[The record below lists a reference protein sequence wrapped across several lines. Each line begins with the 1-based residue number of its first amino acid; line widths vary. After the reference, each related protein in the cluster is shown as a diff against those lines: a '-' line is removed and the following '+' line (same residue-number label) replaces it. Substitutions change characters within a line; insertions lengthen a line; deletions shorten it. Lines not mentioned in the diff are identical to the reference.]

1 MSVLIGVLL
10 VIHVVICAILVV
22 AVLMQL
28 PRSEGLG
35 AAFGGGAAENVFG
48 AQTTHVLAKL
58 TVWLGVGF
66 FVVTL
71 FLAIAFAH
79 NQPSTAKFEQEV
91 LSTTTAPVELTPTT
105 ESSTPTTEIPTPA
118 AEVATP
124 PAEVTTETLTEEIQ
138 VEIPAATELEAQP
151 LTLQPETVPSPTPI
165 LDPVPAT
172 P

>member
-10 VIHVVICAILVV
+10 VIHVLICAILVC

-71 FLAIAFAH
+71 LLAIAFAH
-79 NQPSTAKFEQEV
+79 NQPSTSKFEEKV
-91 LSTTTAPVELTPTT
+91 LSTTAAPAVATPQEITPTT
-105 ESSTPTTEIPTPA
+105 E
-118 AEVATP
+118 VATE
-124 PAEVTTETLTEEIQ
+124 ALTVTEE
-138 VEIPAATELEAQP
+138 VPTEAPKTSNELEVQP
-151 LTLQPETVPSPTPI
+151 LTLQPEAVPSPTPL
-165 LDPVPAT
+165 LDPAPAT

>member
-1 MSVLIGVLL
+1 MSVIIGILL
-10 VIHVVICAILVV
+10 VIHVFICAILVV

-71 FLAIAFAH
+71 MLAIAFAH

-91 LSTTTAPVELTPTT
+91 LSTTTPT
-105 ESSTPTTEIPTPA
+105 EATPA
-118 AEVATP
+118 GGTSSAT
-124 PAEVTTETLTEEIQ
+124 EDVVTETLTVTEDGLAPTP
-138 VEIPAATELEAQP
+138 PAASSNLEAQP
-151 LTLQPETVPSPTPI
+151 LTLQPEAVPSPTPI
-165 LDPVPAT
+165 LDPAPAT

>member
-1 MSVLIGVLL
+1 MSVIIGILL
-10 VIHVVICAILVV
+10 VIHVLICAILVC

-79 NQPSTAKFEQEV
+79 NQPSTTKFEQEI
-91 LSTTTAPVELTPTT
+91 LSTTTPVNA
-105 ESSTPTTEIPTPA
+105 TPA
-118 AEVATP
+118 AGTSSPGGEVG
-124 PAEVTTETLTEEIQ
+124 TETPAVTENATAPS
-138 VEIPAATELEAQP
+138 PATSSSDLEAQP
-151 LTLQPETVPSPTPI
+151 LTLQPEAVPSPTPI
-165 LDPVPAT
+165 LDPAPAT

>member
-10 VIHVVICAILVV
+10 VIHVLICAILVC

-66 FVVTL
+66 FAVTL
-71 FLAIAFAH
+71 LLAVAFAH
-79 NQPSTAKFEQEV
+79 NQPSTSQFEQEV
-91 LSTTTAPVELTPTT
+91 LSTTATPQDAATPQETAAPQEIVPTT
-105 ESSTPTTEIPTPA
+105 
-118 AEVATP
+118 
-124 PAEVTTETLTEEIQ
+124 EVTTEALTVTEEAPAE
-138 VEIPAATELEAQP
+138 VAPAASSELEVQP
-151 LTLQPETVPSPTPI
+151 LTLQPEAVPTPTPI
-165 LDPVPAT
+165 LDPAPAT

>member
-1 MSVLIGVLL
+1 MSVIIGVLL
-10 VIHVVICAILVV
+10 VIHVLICAILVC

-71 FLAIAFAH
+71 LLAIAFAH
-79 NQPSTAKFEQEV
+79 NQPSTAKFEQEI
-91 LSTTTAPVELTPTT
+91 LSTTT
-105 ESSTPTTEIPTPA
+105 PA
-118 AEVATP
+118 AEATP
-124 PAEVTTETLTEEIQ
+124 ATATTSPEAEVVTETLAVTENATA
-138 VEIPAATELEAQP
+138 PAPEAAPSDLEAQP
-151 LTLQPETVPSPTPI
+151 LTLQPEAAPTPTPI

>member
-1 MSVLIGVLL
+1 MSLLIGVLL
-10 VIHVVICAILVV
+10 VIHVVICAILVC

-79 NQPSTAKFEQEV
+79 NQPSTSQFEQKV
-91 LSTTTAPVELTPTT
+91 LSTTTAPAET
-105 ESSTPTTEIPTPA
+105 TPA
-118 AEVATP
+118 DPASTTPGEVVA
-124 PAEVTTETLTEEIQ
+124 PAEVTTET
-138 VEIPAATELEAQP
+138 VEVTAEAPASTELNVPA
-151 LTLQPETVPSPTPI
+151 LNLQPEAVPTPTPI
-165 LDPVPAT
+165 LDPSPAT